1 MNDDQQSPERTVHP
15 AEPAEGGRP
24 RGDESLADEKGPAR
38 ADADAEDPTM
48 GGTSDGDTS
57 E

>member
-1 MNDDQQSPERTVHP
+1 MADDRKSPERTVHP
-15 AEPAEGGRP
+15 RQPAEGGRGE
-24 RGDESLADEKGPAR
+24 GDESLADEKGPAQ

>member
-1 MNDDQQSPERTVHP
+1 MTDEQQSAERTVHP
-15 AEPAEGGRP
+15 DQPAESGERET
-24 RGDESLADEKGPAR
+24 DESLATDEGPAQ
-38 ADADAEDPTM
+38 ADAEDPTM

>member
-1 MNDDQQSPERTVHP
+1 MTDDQKSPERTVDP
-15 AEPAEGGRP
+15 GPPAEGGRG
-24 RGDESLADEKGPAR
+24 RGDESLADEKGPAQ
-38 ADADAEDPTM
+38 ADAEDPTM

>member
-1 MNDDQQSPERTVHP
+1 MTDDQQSPERTVHP
-15 AEPAEGGRP
+15 DQPAEGGRGQ
-24 RGDESLADEKGPAR
+24 GDESLADEKGPAQ
-38 ADADAEDPTM
+38 ADAEDPTM

>member
-1 MNDDQQSPERTVHP
+1 MDDDQQSPERTVNP
-15 AEPAEGGRP
+15 EPPAEGGRP
-24 RGDESLADEKGPAR
+24 RGDESLADEKGPAQ
-38 ADADAEDPTM
+38 ADAEDATM